1 MTAPLQ
7 VRLPDALLTPAQQ
20 ARRGLLVAVDGG
32 ATHSRCYVYDPDR
45 SAGWVA
51 NGSGCNPQ
59 AIGAK
64 RAAEALRGVIGEALD
79 QAGSEVPVAAVLCGV
94 AGVEREADERALA
107 DELDDDARLGTVTV
121 TSDVVVAWAGSNA
134 AQPAVT
140 AIAGTGSNVLGVGS
154 SWQARRCGG
163 WGHVLGDE
171 GSGYAVGLAG
181 LVAAVRTA
189 DGRQGAAR
197 LLQAAMERYEAGEP
211 KDLQSQVFALEDM
224 KAGIASFA
232 SVVVGLA
239 DEEDRDAQAV
249 VATAADG
256 LAELVATV
264 HASFAA
270 EGEQLPVFLVGSLA
284 QSASTYKDRLLE
296 ALVRRDV
303 QTAVANAQRSPLEGA
318 ALLAARIAGQ
328 TAPQSFPEVP

>member
-7 VRLPDALLTPAQQ
+7 VRLPDALLTPAQE

-64 RAAEALRGVIGEALD
+64 RAAEALRLVIGEALEH
-79 QAGSEVPVAAVLCGV
+79 AGSEPVAAVLCGV

-107 DELDDDARLGTVTV
+107 DELDDDPRLGTVTV
-121 TSDVVVAWAGSNA
+121 TSDVVVAWAGSNG

-140 AIAGTGSNVLGVGS
+140 AIAGTGSNVLGVGD

-189 DGRQGAAR
+189 DGRQEATR
-197 LLQAAMERYEAGEP
+197 LLQAAMQRYEAGEP

-239 DEEDRDAQAV
+239 DEQDRDAQAV
-249 VATAADG
+249 VAIAADG

-284 QSASTYKDRLLE
+284 QSDSTYKVRLLE

-303 QTAVANAQRSPLEGA
+303 RTAVADAQRSPLEGA

-328 TAPQSFPEVP
+328 AAPQSFPEVP